1 MTVLDNLANQ
11 FSGILMKGDLTVQVK
26 SSDTLQAVISKA
38 QYAPVHKVL
47 PKGWDSEVTDL
58 EFDELSLSEKPF
70 EIKLEHGVIRDVL
83 VDQEVPTWEVNLLKS
98 IVSQL
103 QIDIQG
109 KNMIEN
115 EYQVP
120 SDNEPFGQFKAIE
133 DSVGGKCEVHYH
145 IEQLSEHVLLKT
157 PELVP
162 LPDLRKD
169 GRHLVITKDKYYNK
183 CEQQMAYYSGIVDK
197 MNWKS
202 NNELSVSF

>member
-1 MTVLDNLANQ
+1 
-11 FSGILMKGDLTVQVK
+11 MKGDLTVQVK
-26 SSDTLQAVISKA
+26 SSDTLQAVVSKT

-47 PKGWDSEVTDL
+47 PKGWDSEITDH
-58 EFDELSLSEKPF
+58 EFDELPLTGKPF

-83 VDQEVPTWEVNLLKS
+83 VDQQVPTWEVNLLKS

-109 KNMIEN
+109 RNMEGN

-120 SDNEPFGQFKAIE
+120 NDNEPFGQFKVME

-145 IEQLSEHVLLKT
+145 IGPLSEDILLKT

-162 LPDLRKD
+162 LPNLLKD
-169 GRHLVITKDKYYNK
+169 GRHLVITKNKSYNK
-183 CEQQMAYYSGIVDK
+183 CKQQMEYYSGIVDK
-197 MNWKS
+197 MSWKS
-202 NNELSVSF
+202 NNELSVS